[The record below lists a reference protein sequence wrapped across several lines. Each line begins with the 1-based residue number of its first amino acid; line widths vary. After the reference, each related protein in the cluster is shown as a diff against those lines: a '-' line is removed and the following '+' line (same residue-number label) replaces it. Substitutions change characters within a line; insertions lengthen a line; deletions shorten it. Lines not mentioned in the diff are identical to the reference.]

1 MLVVL
6 GLVAG
11 GCLVCCTMPVPPANP
26 RPSSNS
32 SRRSGLPT
40 IRTNPVCF
48 DGDGT
53 TRSPMFGLDNGT
65 YTIGWRMDSKQI
77 PPDQG
82 ILDCTFGVDKINPD
96 ADPLGDEY
104 AFNVATY
111 AKVAQFPG
119 NNHRNGFSVLARR
132 YHLRVHES
140 TFCQGAWAIQM
151 YLD

>member
-1 MLVVL
+1 MLAVL
-6 GLVAG
+6 GACCRWLP
-11 GCLVCCTMPVPPANP
+11 CYCTMPVPPPNP
-26 RPSSNS
+26 SPRSNS

-82 ILDCTFGVDKINPD
+82 ILDCTFIVDKINPD
-96 ADPLGDEY
+96 ADPSETSTHSMSRPMQRWPNSLGTTT
-104 AFNVATY
+104 ATD
-111 AKVAQFPG
+111 
-119 NNHRNGFSVLARR
+119 SV
-132 YHLRVHES
+132 
-140 TFCQGAWAIQM
+140 C
-151 YLD
+151 